1 MMRLLSVVLAA
12 MLAAPLAY
20 AQEFPVRP
28 IRIIVPFPPGGGMD
42 GVARPLAERMSQLL
56 GQTMVLEN
64 RSGASGN
71 VGAEAMARTPADGY
85 TLMFAND
92 FLSTN
97 PVMYKSIGYDPQ
109 RDFTPV
115 AKAAIV
121 QMLLVVPPGSPAKD
135 FRDLAA
141 LSRSKPLSLGT
152 PGAGSVPHLLGE
164 LLNLEGALRVLHIP
178 YKGSGPAVADAIT
191 GDKWN
196 RFIFRTGRSS
206 SQDGLAS
213 AAALMGD
220 ANVAFLAQ
228 DYAFGRDGIKAFK
241 EALVS
246 MKSKAKV
253 VHEEYA
259 PQTATDFTA
268 SAQRIFD
275 ALKDKP
281 GRKILSI
288 YWAGANPLTKIAD
301 MKPERYGIEL
311 AAGGNILPVMKGW
324 KNLAGMEGAIYYY
337 YGFPMNKM
345 NDWLVAENQ
354 KRLKQS
360 PDFFTAG
367 GFAAASAV
375 ITALTK
381 AGSSDTEKLI
391 AAMEGMDFETPKG
404 KMTFRKDDHQAIQ
417 SMYHFRIKKTQASEW
432 DLLELVREIPAADL
446 PLPVR
451 NKR

>member
-1 MMRLLSVVLAA
+1 MKIKQLTIAALLAGTAVFASHA
-12 MLAAPLAY
+12 MAQELKIALIAGKTGALEAY
-20 AQEFPVRP
+20 AKETEMGFMLGLEYLTGGKMEINGRKIKV
-28 IRIIVPFPPGGGMD
+28 IVKDDQGKPD
-42 GVARPLAERMSQLL
+42 L
-56 GQTMVLEN
+56 
-64 RSGASGN
+64 
-71 VGAEAMARTPADGY
+71 
-85 TLMFAND
+85 
-92 FLSTN
+92 
-97 PVMYKSIGYDPQ
+97 
-109 RDFTPV
+109 
-115 AKAAIV
+115 AKAALAEAYGDDKVDIAV
-121 QMLLVVPPGSPAKD
+121 GTTSSGAALAMLPVAEEYKKVLVV
-135 FRDLAA
+135 
-141 LSRSKPLSLGT
+141 
-152 PGAGSVPHLLGE
+152 E
-164 LLNLEGALRVLHIP
+164 
-178 YKGSGPAVADAIT
+178 PAVADSIT

-196 RFIFRTGRSS
+196 RYIFRTGRNST
-206 SQDGLAS
+206 QDGLAA

-241 EALVS
+241 DSLVT

-253 VHEEYA
+253 IHEEYA

-288 YWAGANPLTKIAD
+288 YWAGPNPLTKIAD

-311 AAGGNILPVMKGW
+311 AAGGNILPVMKTW
-324 KNLAGMEGAIYYY
+324 KNLSGLEGSIYYY
-337 YGFPMNKM
+337 YGFPKNKM

-354 KRLKQS
+354 KRLKQP

-375 ITALTK
+375 VTALTK

-391 AAMEGMDFETPKG
+391 AAMEGMDFDTPKG
-404 KMTFRKDDHQAIQ
+404 KMSFRKDDHQAMQ
-417 SMYHFRIKKTQASEW
+417 SMYHFRIKKTQANEW
-432 DLLELVREIPAADL
+432 DLLELVREIPAAE
-446 PLPVR
+446 LPVPIR